1 MRMHSVV
8 ILHPEINLNKRRGG
22 VRNRAY
28 PDIVALE
35 GFDEGFGHAVAL
47 RAFDRRET
55 RLQVQCQSNLNGPV
69 GGEDRAVVREPLHP
83 VGGTEGAEA
92 LLHALDIMSR
102 IISPEMPA
110 VVATQPMTSR
120 SWQSSANARRTISPF
135 RQVNSSPS
143 EHQRTFERNVAT
155 WPSCARGRRRRVW
168 RASNRPCLRISRKT
182 RVLPVRA

>member
-8 ILHPEINLNKRRGG
+8 ILHPEINLNNRRGG

-55 RLQVQCQSNLNGPV
+55 RLQVQCQSDINGPV
-69 GGEDRAVVREPLHP
+69 GGKDRAVVREP
-83 VGGTEGAEA
+83 VGARKVPKRFST
-92 LLHALDIMSR
+92 HSTIMSR

-110 VVATQPMTSR
+110 VV
-120 SWQSSANARRTISPF
+120 
-135 RQVNSSPS
+135 
-143 EHQRTFERNVAT
+143 
-155 WPSCARGRRRRVW
+155 
-168 RASNRPCLRISRKT
+168 
-182 RVLPVRA
+182 